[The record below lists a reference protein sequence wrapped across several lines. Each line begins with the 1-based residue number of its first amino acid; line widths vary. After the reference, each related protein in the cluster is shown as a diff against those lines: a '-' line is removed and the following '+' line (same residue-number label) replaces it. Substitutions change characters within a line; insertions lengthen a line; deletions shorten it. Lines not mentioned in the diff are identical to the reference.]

1 MIVKPCTGRVLLP
14 MLVSSLVS
22 FAVSADDVPTTTIHE
37 KINKVLVYP
46 NAAEVIRDFSVSV
59 SEGNQRIVVTE
70 LPPSVREFT
79 TRIVGATPNV
89 RITGVSKDIQ
99 SVKGSDPRVNE
110 LLAKIEQ
117 LEDQV
122 GTHKDTIQTL
132 ELQLSFIE
140 RIVDSDNMDAVT
152 KLMGDQA
159 GLSNVLERVHQNT
172 KSLLTSTREVKDA
185 KRAAEK
191 EIDMARN
198 EIERI
203 RAGEATEWASL
214 ELDVHASAPQE
225 LHLEV
230 SYLTSAVRWNSTYRA
245 HLYSESEQ
253 LLLDHDITVAQDSPE
268 GWEDVQLVFSTATPA
283 TTIRRPQPRSVFV
296 RLQDDL
302 QESLAQD
309 DELLV
314 TGSYVRR
321 SSFARPDA
329 LTISEYASTTRTYAY
344 SALYGAPGRHSVPR
358 TAAETEIR
366 GIAHYEFDNVTVI
379 TKVMPRRNVSGFL
392 TVEFNH
398 AGTSPL
404 PGGTLKAFVD
414 GSFVGS
420 TSTDDIFP
428 DTEVELPMGVNRNVV
443 VTVKEQGGLES
454 DTGFLRNRKT
464 EETHFLIEVVNN
476 GSVESNVQVLDFYP
490 VARHEDVK
498 VEPHPDATPP
508 SDEDV
513 DDQPGRLVWSRSLAA
528 GETWV
533 ILQRYSISYPDSKQI
548 VIGQG

>member
-1 MIVKPCTGRVLLP
+1 MKPCTGRVLLP
-14 MLVSSLVS
+14 LLVSSLLS
-22 FAVSADDVPTTTIHE
+22 FAVSADDVPTTTIHG

-46 NAAEVIRDFSVSV
+46 NTAEVIRDFSVSV

-79 TRIVGATPNV
+79 TRIVGATPDV

-110 LLAKIEQ
+110 LLEKIER

-122 GTHKDTIQTL
+122 GAHKDTIQTL

-140 RIVDSDNMDAVT
+140 RIVESDNMDVVT

-185 KRAAEK
+185 KQAAEQ
-191 EIDMARN
+191 EIGKARI
-198 EIERI
+198 EIQRI

-214 ELDVHASAPQE
+214 ELDVYASAPQQ
-225 LHLEV
+225 LQLEV
-230 SYLTSAVRWNSTYRA
+230 SYLARDVNWNSTYRA
-245 HLYSESEQ
+245 HLYSDSAQ
-253 LLLDHDITVAQDSPE
+253 LLLNHDITLTQHSPE

-283 TTIRRPQPRSVFV
+283 TTIRRPRPQSVFV
-296 RLQDDL
+296 DLEDVLQQSIL
-302 QESLAQD
+302 SNKSIR
-309 DELLV
+309 V
-314 TGSYVRR
+314 TGNYARR
-321 SSFARPDA
+321 SSFDQADA
-329 LTISEYASTTRTYAY
+329 LTISESGPTTRTYAY

-358 TAAETEIR
+358 SSEQTEIR
-366 GIAHYEFDNVTVI
+366 GIAHYEFDDVSVN
-379 TKVMPRRNVSGFL
+379 TKVMPRHNQSSFL
-392 TVEFNH
+392 TAEFNYE
-398 AGTSPL
+398 GTSPL

-428 DTEVELPMGVNRNVV
+428 DTQVELPMGVNRNVV
-443 VTVKEQGGLES
+443 VTVKEQGGQES
-454 DTGFLRNRKT
+454 DSGFLRNRIT
-464 EETHFLIEVVNN
+464 EETHFLVEVVNN
-476 GSVESNVQVLDFYP
+476 GSVESNVQVLDYYP
-490 VARHEDVK
+490 VSRHEDVR

-508 SDEDV
+508 TEENV
-513 DDQPGRLVWSRSLAA
+513 DDQPGRVVWSRLLAA

-533 ILQRYSISYPDSKQI
+533 ILQRYSISYPDSKRII
-548 VIGQG
+548 VGQG